1 MGKTKHQNSYTKSLN
16 EEIQNPDL
24 LTVHIKKKSSK
35 KLPSKEGSP
44 KIITLQKKRYIH
56 KQIHL

>member
-56 KQIHL
+56 K